1 MTAWIKSIAIPFV
14 YIIGK
19 WLWDGFTVTV
29 HVDPAIALVG
39 QGVMLSCQPGG
50 HNPTNV
56 QVHWYKWERGKN
68 MTLYFYNS
76 TENGTEL
83 GRVEVQH
90 RSDAPRGRY
99 ENGIVTVKLFPVQV
113 EDSGQYVCAVTNDG
127 VYQEAIALVIVAGFG
142 SAPRLTIDHQQNNS
156 VTLRCTSQGWYP
168 QPEVCWTDS
177 TGQNITAMAETRI
190 QKDGTDLYQIH
201 STLRV
206 ADTASDTISCTI
218 RNPLLKRHRKKVIAI
233 SGFFDVEAE
242 YDIITTVTGENAI
255 LPCRLI
261 TKHLPPSM
269 ELQWRKVGPGK
280 DKIIYFYLYDESS
293 PLVNSYSQS
302 DKCPMSYLSPNGD
315 NSREWLRKEY
325 EKKAEVFKG
334 KEFGKGNIS
343 LKLNNIQVEDEGKY
357 VCSASANFF
366 HREII
371 IEVLVIGV
379 GNETSLQV
387 HLQKVCKY
395 ECKWKGWYPKP
406 IVFWRN
412 HKGQSINSLAETTE
426 VQDEQNL
433 FTVASA
439 IAVSCDTPKVTC
451 DIVNT
456 ESEMIQQ
463 STAQDFG
470 FLICFLLF
478 LAVTVEHFF
487 GKCKSQ
493 FQNVIDQ
500 VQRERE
506 QSRNDYDRLRMEMDQ
521 LQREWAQLRGE
532 MDELQRQR
540 EQLQRENDRL
550 QVENNQVQRENDQLQ
565 KERGQFQVEK
575 NIFHQKIQQLQIE
588 NEQLQLE
595 RDELRMG
602 RGKKQEHSA
611 EVLRTLSTRLENKEK
626 LFEAEMKKYS
636 SQLECRKAQ
645 NDREE
650 RWQAEESKWRAED
663 RAEAQMWR
671 QRDERRQD
679 SMLRLLEDQTR
690 MLQCMV
696 ELQQR
701 QLEHRLTL
709 QPLYEMKKELEW
721 RRARNNSDDITPDAG
736 TAHRNL
742 SIADS
747 KSVKHEAQPQK
758 VPPNPERF
766 DSTVCV
772 LGSEGFSSGKHYWE
786 VDVASSTD
794 WDLGVARKSIQRK
807 GKLSL
812 SPKEGFWALGLSG
825 RDYWAKTDPW
835 TRVMVRKKPKKIGV
849 YLSYKDMLV
858 TFFNVTD
865 MSVLFTF
872 NNCSFSGDVYPL
884 FKNSHKETTMRICSI
899 KEE

>member
-1 MTAWIKSIAIPFV
+1 MTAWIKSIAIPFL
-14 YIIGK
+14 YIISK
-19 WLWDGFTVTV
+19 CLWDGFTVTV

-56 QVHWYKWERGKN
+56 QVHWYKWERSKN

-83 GRVEVQH
+83 GRVGDQH

-127 VYQEAIALVIVAGFG
+127 VYQEAIAQVIVAGFG
-142 SAPRLTIDHQQNNS
+142 SAPHLTIDHQQNNS

-201 STLRV
+201 SMLRV

-218 RNPLLKRHRKKVIAI
+218 RNPLLKRHLKKVIAI

-242 YDIITTVTGENAI
+242 HDTITTVIGENTI

-293 PLVNSYSQS
+293 PQVNSYPQS

-343 LKLNNIQVEDEGKY
+343 LKLNNIQMEDEGKY
-357 VCSASANFF
+357 VCSASANLF

-371 IEVLVIGV
+371 TEVLVIGV
-379 GNETSLQV
+379 GNETSLQM

-406 IVFWRN
+406 MVFWRN

-433 FTVASA
+433 FTVAST
-439 IAVSCDTPKVTC
+439 IAVSCDTPEITC
-451 DIVNT
+451 AIVNT

-463 STAQDFG
+463 STAQHFG
-470 FLICFLLF
+470 FLICILLF
-478 LAVTVEHFF
+478 IAVTVEHFF

-500 VQRERE
+500 VQRVRE
-506 QSRNDYDRLRMEMDQ
+506 QSHDDYDRLRIEMDQ
-521 LQREWAQLRGE
+521 LQSERVQFCNDCAQLQGQI
-532 MDELQRQR
+532 DELQRQR
-540 EQLQRENDRL
+540 AQL
-550 QVENNQVQRENDQLQ
+550 
-565 KERGQFQVEK
+565 KED
-575 NIFHQKIQQLQIE
+575 
-588 NEQLQLE
+588 NE
-595 RDELRMG
+595 
-602 RGKKQEHSA
+602 
-611 EVLRTLSTRLENKEK
+611 
-626 LFEAEMKKYS
+626 
-636 SQLECRKAQ
+636 RKADHSQ
-645 NDREE
+645 ADSE
-650 RWQAEESKWRAED
+650 RKKDHSQAEHLEEEMAAMRNEL
-663 RAEAQMWR
+663 AQ
-671 QRDERRQD
+671 
-679 SMLRLLEDQTR
+679 
-690 MLQCMV
+690 V
-696 ELQQR
+696 
-701 QLEHRLTL
+701 
-709 QPLYEMKKELEW
+709 KENMEW
-721 RRARNNSDDITPDAG
+721 RRVRNNSDDITLDAD
-736 TAHRNL
+736 TAHPNL
-742 SIADS
+742 SIAPNK
-747 KSVKHEAQPQK
+747 KSLKHEAQPQK
-758 VPPNPERF
+758 VPANAERF

-772 LGSEGFSSGKHYWE
+772 LGSEGFFSGKHYWE
-786 VDVASSTD
+786 VEVVSSTD
-794 WDLGVARKSIQRK
+794 WDLGVARTSIQRK

-835 TRVMVRKKPKKIGV
+835 TRVMVQKKPQKIGV
-849 YLSYKDMLV
+849 YLSHQDRQV
-858 TFFNVTD
+858 TF
-865 MSVLFTF
+865 
-872 NNCSFSGDVYPL
+872 
-884 FKNSHKETTMRICSI
+884 
-899 KEE
+899 

>member
-1 MTAWIKSIAIPFV
+1 MTAWIKSIAIPFL
-14 YIIGK
+14 YIISK
-19 WLWDGFTVTV
+19 CLWDGFTVTV
-29 HVDPAIALVG
+29 HVDPPIALVG

-50 HNPTNV
+50 HNPTHV
-56 QVHWYKWERGKN
+56 QVHWYKWERSKN

-83 GRVEVQH
+83 GRVGDQH

-127 VYQEAIALVIVAGFG
+127 VYQEAIAQVIVAGFG

-190 QKDGTDLYQIH
+190 QKDVTDLYQIH

-242 YDIITTVTGENAI
+242 HDTITTVIGENTI

-293 PLVNSYSQS
+293 PLVNSYPQS

-334 KEFGKGNIS
+334 KEFEKGIIS
-343 LKLNNIQVEDEGKY
+343 LKLNNIQMEDEGKY
-357 VCSASANFF
+357 VCSASANLF

-371 IEVLVIGV
+371 TEVLVIGV
-379 GNETSLQV
+379 GNETSLQM

-406 IVFWRN
+406 MVFWRN

-433 FTVASA
+433 FTVAST
-439 IAVSCDTPKVTC
+439 IAVSCDTPEITC
-451 DIVNT
+451 AIVNT

-463 STAQDFG
+463 STAQ
-470 FLICFLLF
+470 
-478 LAVTVEHFF
+478 HF
-487 GKCKSQ
+487 
-493 FQNVIDQ
+493 
-500 VQRERE
+500 
-506 QSRNDYDRLRMEMDQ
+506 
-521 LQREWAQLRGE
+521 
-532 MDELQRQR
+532 
-540 EQLQRENDRL
+540 
-550 QVENNQVQRENDQLQ
+550 
-565 KERGQFQVEK
+565 
-575 NIFHQKIQQLQIE
+575 
-588 NEQLQLE
+588 
-595 RDELRMG
+595 
-602 RGKKQEHSA
+602 
-611 EVLRTLSTRLENKEK
+611 
-626 LFEAEMKKYS
+626 
-636 SQLECRKAQ
+636 
-645 NDREE
+645 
-650 RWQAEESKWRAED
+650 
-663 RAEAQMWR
+663 
-671 QRDERRQD
+671 
-679 SMLRLLEDQTR
+679 
-690 MLQCMV
+690 
-696 ELQQR
+696 
-701 QLEHRLTL
+701 
-709 QPLYEMKKELEW
+709 EW
-721 RRARNNSDDITPDAG
+721 RRVRNNSDDITLDAD
-736 TAHRNL
+736 TAHPNL
-742 SIADS
+742 SIAPNK
-747 KSVKHEAQPQK
+747 KSLKHEAQPQK
-758 VPPNPERF
+758 VPANAERF

-772 LGSEGFSSGKHYWE
+772 LGSEGFFSGKHYWE
-786 VDVASSTD
+786 VEVVSSTD
-794 WDLGVARKSIQRK
+794 WDLGVARTSIQRK

-835 TRVMVRKKPKKIGV
+835 TRVMVQKKPQKIGV
-849 YLSYKDMLV
+849 SLSYQDRQV
-858 TFFNVTD
+858 TFLNVTD

-872 NNCSFSGDVYPL
+872 NDCSFSGEVYPF

>member
-1 MTAWIKSIAIPFV
+1 MAELDFRRARNNAVNITLDSDCKHPKLSLKDKNRVISTTEKKACRDLIVVANEGFSEKKQYWEVEVGDKPEWELGV
-14 YIIGK
+14 LTQNERGK
-19 WLWDGFTVTV
+19 LKNEKMEKPPEKEYWSLRLSEDGFTVTV

-463 STAQDFG
+463 STAQDF
-470 FLICFLLF
+470 
-478 LAVTVEHFF
+478 
-487 GKCKSQ
+487 
-493 FQNVIDQ
+493 
-500 VQRERE
+500 
-506 QSRNDYDRLRMEMDQ
+506 
-521 LQREWAQLRGE
+521 
-532 MDELQRQR
+532 DELQRQR
-540 EQLQRENDRL
+540 VRNEHVPDLNDM
-550 QVENNQVQRENDQLQ
+550 D
-565 KERGQFQVEK
+565 
-575 NIFHQKIQQLQIE
+575 QIE
-588 NEQLQLE
+588 YISPAKSPTTG
-595 RDELRMG
+595 RDF
-602 RGKKQEHSA
+602 
-611 EVLRTLSTRLENKEK
+611 LS
-626 LFEAEMKKYS
+626 
-636 SQLECRKAQ
+636 
-645 NDREE
+645 EE
-650 RWQAEESKWRAED
+650 EESTEVQKSDPESG
-663 RAEAQMWR
+663 EMTSP
-671 QRDERRQD
+671 DENVGD
-679 SMLRLLEDQTR
+679 
-690 MLQCMV
+690 
-696 ELQQR
+696 
-701 QLEHRLTL
+701 
-709 QPLYEMKKELEW
+709 
-721 RRARNNSDDITPDAG
+721 
-736 TAHRNL
+736 
-742 SIADS
+742 
-747 KSVKHEAQPQK
+747 KSVLSP
-758 VPPNPERF
+758 
-766 DSTVCV
+766 
-772 LGSEGFSSGKHYWE
+772 SED
-786 VDVASSTD
+786 VVASHELVD
-794 WDLGVARKSIQRK
+794 HM
-807 GKLSL
+807 
-812 SPKEGFWALGLSG
+812 E
-825 RDYWAKTDPW
+825 KTLDIP
-835 TRVMVRKKPKKIGV
+835 
-849 YLSYKDMLV
+849 
-858 TFFNVTD
+858 
-865 MSVLFTF
+865 
-872 NNCSFSGDVYPL
+872 
-884 FKNSHKETTMRICSI
+884 
-899 KEE
+899 

>member
-56 QVHWYKWERGKN
+56 QVHWYKWERSKN

-83 GRVEVQH
+83 GQAGDKH
-90 RSDAPRGRY
+90 RSDAPKGQY
-99 ENGIVTVKLFPVQV
+99 ENGVVRVKLFPVQV
-113 EDSGQYVCAVTNDG
+113 EDSGQYVCAVTNNG
-127 VYQEAIALVIVAGFG
+127 VYQEAIAQVIVAGFG

-280 DKIIYFYLYDESS
+280 DKLIYFYLYDESR
-293 PLVNSYSQS
+293 PLVNSYPQS

-379 GNETSLQV
+379 GNETSLQM

-500 VQRERE
+500 VQRERDHSCRLPE
-506 QSRNDYDRLRMEMDQ
+506 QVNMSEAQMVSERRNSKTSLHFM
-521 LQREWAQLRGE
+521 
-532 MDELQRQR
+532 RQSDNR
-540 EQLQRENDRL
+540 PLCIQQQQKKTLFHCIKRIHVLYSN
-550 QVENNQVQRENDQLQ
+550 VSHCFADQLQ

-588 NEQLQLE
+588 NAN
-595 RDELRMG
+595 ELRMG
-602 RGKKQEHSA
+602 R
-611 EVLRTLSTRLENKEK
+611 ENKEK

-636 SQLECRKAQ
+636 SQL
-645 NDREE
+645 D
-650 RWQAEESKWRAED
+650 
-663 RAEAQMWR
+663 
-671 QRDERRQD
+671 
-679 SMLRLLEDQTR
+679 
-690 MLQCMV
+690 
-696 ELQQR
+696 ELQRQNEHLEQR
-701 QLEHRLTL
+701 IKQHQEETDKLKEEKD
-709 QPLYEMKKELEW
+709 EMKKELEW

-766 DSTVCV
+766 DSTICV

-786 VDVASSTD
+786 VDVGSSTD

>member
-29 HVDPAIALVG
+29 HIDPTIALVG

-56 QVHWYKWERGKN
+56 QVHWYKWERSKN

-83 GRVEVQH
+83 GQAGDKP
-90 RSDAPRGRY
+90 RSDAPKGQY
-99 ENGIVTVKLFPVQV
+99 ENGVVRVKLFPVQV

-127 VYQEAIALVIVAGFG
+127 VYQEAIAQVIVAGFG

-168 QPEVCWTDS
+168 QPEVCWTDN

-190 QKDGTDLYQIH
+190 QKDVTDLYQIQ

-218 RNPLLKRHRKKVIAI
+218 RNPLLKRHHKKVIAI

-280 DKIIYFYLYDESS
+280 DKLIYFYLYDESS
-293 PLVNSYSQS
+293 PLVNSYPQS

-478 LAVTVEHFF
+478 IAVTVEHFF

-493 FQNVIDQ
+493 FQNVIGEFGLISKELHSDFDQ
-500 VQRERE
+500 P
-506 QSRNDYDRLRMEMDQ
+506 
-521 LQREWAQLRGE
+521 QLRLPQHQPCHPPAE
-532 MDELQRQR
+532 ETEERLDRQSIQLAR
-540 EQLQRENDRL
+540 EGAPLPHSSPEADRFS
-550 QVENNQVQRENDQLQ
+550 QGPVEPNQTL
-565 KERGQFQVEK
+565 RGGFQVEK

-602 RGKKQEHSA
+602 RGKKQEHSE

-636 SQLECRKAQ
+636 SQLDELQRQ
-645 NDREE
+645 ND
-650 RWQAEESKWRAED
+650 K
-663 RAEAQMWR
+663 
-671 QRDERRQD
+671 
-679 SMLRLLEDQTR
+679 
-690 MLQCMV
+690 
-696 ELQQR
+696 
-701 QLEHRLTL
+701 
-709 QPLYEMKKELEW
+709 MKKELEW

-736 TAHRNL
+736 TAHPNL

-786 VDVASSTD
+786 VDVGSSTD

-835 TRVMVRKKPKKIGV
+835 TQVMVRKKPKKIGV

-872 NNCSFSGDVYPL
+872 NNCSFSGDIYPL

>member
-56 QVHWYKWERGKN
+56 QVHWYKWERSKN

-83 GRVEVQH
+83 GQAGDKH
-90 RSDAPRGRY
+90 RSDAPKGQY
-99 ENGIVTVKLFPVQV
+99 ENGVIRVKLFPVQV

-127 VYQEAIALVIVAGFG
+127 VYQEAIAQVIVAGFG

-190 QKDGTDLYQIH
+190 QKDVTDLYQIH

-206 ADTASDTISCTI
+206 ADIASDTILCTI
-218 RNPLLKRHRKKVIAI
+218 RNPLLKRHHKKVIAI

-255 LPCRLI
+255 LPCQLI

-280 DKIIYFYLYDESS
+280 DKLIYFYLYDESS
-293 PLVNSYSQS
+293 PLVNSYPQS

-371 IEVLVIGV
+371 IEVLVIGLGDKPALQMDQKENVCRYRCKSGGWYQKPKVLWRNPKGGNITSKAKTTLREDDQKLFTAESSITVPCVTSEVTYTIINTELKDLRISQESSTHQFGV

-406 IVFWRN
+406 MVFWRN

-433 FTVASA
+433 FTVAST

-451 DIVNT
+451 AIVNT
-456 ESEMIQQ
+456 ELEMIQQ
-463 STAQDFG
+463 STAQDFVG

-478 LAVTVEHFF
+478 IAVTVERFF

-500 VQRERE
+500 VQRER
-506 QSRNDYDRLRMEMDQ
+506 DRLRMEMDQ
-521 LQREWAQLRGE
+521 LQREW
-532 MDELQRQR
+532 DELQRQR
-540 EQLQRENDRL
+540 
-550 QVENNQVQRENDQLQ
+550 
-565 KERGQFQVEK
+565 G
-575 NIFHQKIQQLQIE
+575 
-588 NEQLQLE
+588 
-595 RDELRMG
+595 RDF
-602 RGKKQEHSA
+602 
-611 EVLRTLSTRLENKEK
+611 LS
-626 LFEAEMKKYS
+626 
-636 SQLECRKAQ
+636 
-645 NDREE
+645 EE
-650 RWQAEESKWRAED
+650 EESMEVQKSDPDSGE
-663 RAEAQMWR
+663 MTSP
-671 QRDERRQD
+671 DEHVGD
-679 SMLRLLEDQTR
+679 
-690 MLQCMV
+690 
-696 ELQQR
+696 
-701 QLEHRLTL
+701 
-709 QPLYEMKKELEW
+709 
-721 RRARNNSDDITPDAG
+721 
-736 TAHRNL
+736 
-742 SIADS
+742 
-747 KSVKHEAQPQK
+747 KSVLSP
-758 VPPNPERF
+758 
-766 DSTVCV
+766 
-772 LGSEGFSSGKHYWE
+772 SED
-786 VDVASSTD
+786 VVASHELVDHMEKT
-794 WDLGVARKSIQRK
+794 WD
-807 GKLSL
+807 
-812 SPKEGFWALGLSG
+812 SP
-825 RDYWAKTDPW
+825 
-835 TRVMVRKKPKKIGV
+835 
-849 YLSYKDMLV
+849 
-858 TFFNVTD
+858 
-865 MSVLFTF
+865 
-872 NNCSFSGDVYPL
+872 
-884 FKNSHKETTMRICSI
+884 
-899 KEE
+899 